1 MRCNRVVALLAC
13 GFACVFACNAAHA
26 QYPTRPV
33 KLVVPYIAGSAP
45 DVVARK
51 LGERLG
57 QLLGQTMV
65 IENRPGAGGNLGSDF
80 IAKAAP
86 DGYTIGIATSS
97 SHAGNMFLYKRVPYD
112 PVRDFTA
119 ISLAVSVPSL
129 MVVEA
134 DHPARTVRDVVAL
147 ARARPGALTYASGG
161 VGSIA
166 HLSGAAFASLIG
178 ADLLHVPYK
187 GAPEIVASVLAKQVI
202 TGFPTFP
209 TAYPMVKAGKLRA
222 LATTGEQRNPAL
234 PEVPTMVEAYPPG
247 YVLDGWFALVGPA
260 GMPATI
266 VERLHAEIA
275 RMQRE
280 PVFAAKLTADGT
292 EIRGS
297 ASPAEFAAYLK
308 AEQGKWEK
316 VVRAAGAT
324 LE

>member
-1 MRCNRVVALLAC
+1 MQHHRILLLLAAALAC
-13 GFACVFACNAAHA
+13 GAAHA

-57 QLLGQTMV
+57 QLLGQGIV

-86 DGYTIGIATSS
+86 DGHTIGIATSS

-119 ISLAVSVPSL
+119 ISLVVSVPSL

-134 DHPARTVRDVVAL
+134 DHPARTVRDVVTL
-147 ARARPGALTYASGG
+147 ARARPGVLTYASGG
-161 VGSIA
+161 VGSLA
-166 HLSGAAFASLIG
+166 HLAGAAFVSLIG
-178 ADLLHVPYK
+178 GDMLHVPYK
-187 GAPEIVASVLAKQVI
+187 GAPEIVASVMAKQVI

-209 TAYPMVKAGKLRA
+209 TAFPLVKAGKLRA

-234 PEVPTMVEAYPPG
+234 PDVPTMVEAFAPG
-247 YVLDGWFALVGPA
+247 YVLDAWFALVGPA
-260 GMPATI
+260 GIAAPI
-266 VERLHAEIA
+266 VERLHAEIGK
-275 RMQRE
+275 MQRE
-280 PVFAAKLTADGT
+280 PAVVAKLTADGAELRT
-292 EIRGS
+292 S
-297 ASPAEFAAYLK
+297 ASPAEFAANLR
-308 AEQGKWEK
+308 AEQPKWEK

-324 LE
+324 LD